1 MINFLNLKQIN
12 KQYREELIE
21 ACTRV
26 IDSGWYIGGNEL
38 SEFEKIFAI
47 YCGTKYAIGVA
58 NGLDALILI
67 IRAWKELGKLKE
79 GDEIIVPANTY
90 IASMLAITANNL
102 KPILVEPESN
112 SFNISPS
119 SIEAAIT
126 DKTKAILAVHLY
138 GQLAD
143 MLSIKTISE
152 KHNLL
157 IIEDAAQAHGAA
169 LNGIKAGNWGDAAA
183 FSFYPGKNL
192 GALGDAG
199 AITTNDQKLANVL
212 TALRNYG
219 SHEKYINIYAGVNSR
234 LDEIQAAMLNVKL
247 KYLDSEVSHRR
258 AIAEMYLENIKN
270 PLIKLPILNI
280 NAMSF
285 DQHVWH
291 LFVILCE
298 KRDEL
303 QKFLEN
309 KGIQTL
315 IHYPIPPHKQLAYKE
330 LNQLSFPITERI
342 HDQVLS
348 LPISP
353 TLTFTDVQK
362 IIESINEFI

>member
-26 IDSGWYIGGNEL
+26 IDSGWYIGGSEL
-38 SEFEKIFAI
+38 AEFEKNFSA

-90 IASMLAITANNL
+90 IASILAITANNL
-102 KPILVEPESN
+102 KPILVEPELN
-112 SFNISPS
+112 SFNIHTA

-126 DKTKAILAVHLY
+126 EKTKAILAVHLY

-143 MLSIKTISE
+143 MLAIKTISE
-152 KHNLL
+152 KNNLL
-157 IIEDAAQAHGAA
+157 VIEDAAQAHGAK

-199 AITTNDQKLANVL
+199 AITTNDEALANVL
-212 TALRNYG
+212 ISLRNYG
-219 SHEKYINIYAGVNSR
+219 SHEKYVNIFTGVNSR
-234 LDEIQAAMLNVKL
+234 LDEIQAAILNVKL
-247 KYLDSEVSHRR
+247 KHLDSEIIHRR
-258 AIAEMYLENIKN
+258 AIAQLYLDNIKN
-270 PLIKLPILNI
+270 PLIKLPLQNI
-280 NAMSF
+280 NTISF
-285 DQHVWH
+285 DKHVWH

-298 KRDEL
+298 KRNEL
-303 QKFLEN
+303 QEFLKE

-330 LNQLSFPITERI
+330 LNHLTFPITETI

-348 LPISP
+348 LPIGP
-353 TLTFTDVQK
+353 TLTFSDAQK
-362 IIESINEFI
+362 IIEAVNEFI

>member
-143 MLSIKTISE
+143 MLSIKKISE

>member
-38 SEFEKIFAI
+38 SEFEKNFAI

-362 IIESINEFI
+362 IIESIDEFI

>member
-21 ACTRV
+21 SCTRV

-38 SEFEKIFAI
+38 SEFEKNFAI

>member
-38 SEFEKIFAI
+38 SEFEKNFAI